1 MSRQAPFAQVAQLG
15 RTTDMAYSAKTSAD
29 IAENLQLHFVLN
41 KRYPTHMD
49 SLLIDVGADG
59 ITAAGNGVT
68 ADGVYVGAFNNAG
81 TWTVSSGY
89 QERGL
94 PDSGPHL
101 DDALVA
107 QQLQNVSG
115 SQGYRSFTRCGFE
128 TLMDHDERA
137 SDSNNSGVIT
147 RNLSNATADW
157 FACINPATPAGQ
169 GYIAQLFPNSLNG
182 TTPVLPN
189 DVEAIVAVGLGPRSS
204 CIPETM
210 LNAPLYPG
218 NDKSYYGHFV
228 AYFAC
233 YKSGERAVLVEQ
245 RRIAHDRGQEVVE
258 VMRDSAG
265 QLSDGFQA
273 LTRSQGTF
281 HAQALGPRQLALLAL
296 AQNQQHDQTGEQ
308 RQGQAAEANRRE
320 HRGLPSRP
328 AGWAW
333 GHEQVPA
340 EIEQPDL

>member
-1 MSRQAPFAQVAQLG
+1 MLRNHTRQLRAFTLLELVVVLMILAALAGLVIAQVAQLG

-233 YKSGERAVLVEQ
+233 YKSGERAVLVGVSDSYGRLHRYVIEQFNESLPNNQ
-245 RRIAHDRGQEVVE
+245 RRG
-258 VMRDSAG
+258 
-265 QLSDGFQA
+265 
-273 LTRSQGTF
+273 
-281 HAQALGPRQLALLAL
+281 
-296 AQNQQHDQTGEQ
+296 
-308 RQGQAAEANRRE
+308 
-320 HRGLPSRP
+320 
-328 AGWAW
+328 
-333 GHEQVPA
+333 
-340 EIEQPDL
+340 